1 MIIHPNKLTIIR
13 IIVVPLI
20 ALCFLWDFQYSNWV
34 CWGLFTIAG
43 ITDFFDGY
51 LARKYQ
57 LESKLGAFLDPVADK
72 MIVVLCLVLL
82 VSSLHILENALS
94 NILFICA
101 VIIIIGREVLVS
113 ALREWMAAQGKR
125 DSVAV
130 SFVGKWKT
138 TAQMIAIGGL
148 LLRDPVFGLP
158 ILQMSE
164 LLLYIAAILTLW
176 SMVIYLSAAWNDLLE
191 K

>member
-1 MIIHPNKLTIIR
+1 MIIHPNKLTMVR

-20 ALCFLWDFQYSNWV
+20 ALCFLWGFQYSNWV
-34 CWGLFTIAG
+34 CWALFTVAG
-43 ITDFFDGY
+43 VTDFFDGY

-72 MIVVLCLVLL
+72 MMVVLCLVLL
-82 VSSLHILENALS
+82 VSNHHILDNVLS
-94 NILFICA
+94 KVLFICA

-113 ALREWMAAQGKR
+113 ALREWMAEQGKR
-125 DSVAV
+125 ESVAV

-148 LLRDPVFGLP
+148 LLRDPVLGLSL
-158 ILQMSE
+158 IH
-164 LLLYIAAILTLW
+164 I
-176 SMVIYLSAAWNDLLE
+176 
-191 K
+191 